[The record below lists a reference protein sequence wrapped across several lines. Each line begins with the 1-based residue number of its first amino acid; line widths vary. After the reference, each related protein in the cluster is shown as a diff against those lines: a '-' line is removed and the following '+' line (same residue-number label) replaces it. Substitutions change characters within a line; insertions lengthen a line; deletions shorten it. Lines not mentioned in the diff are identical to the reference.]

1 MTENAQILVAGL
13 ASGCVLALVALGF
26 VIVTKATGVLN
37 LAQGGFVILGAYL
50 TYASQEILNL
60 PFWPAV
66 LSATVLVAVVAAAI
80 EATIVHRV
88 ALRGLYP
95 PILVTFGIS
104 IVIPAV
110 IAGIWGTDQRTLH
123 DPWGLAKVTIGVLSI
138 GQRDLAVVAVTLVVL
153 ALFVL
158 FFRFSLL
165 GLAMQAAAEDPEAA
179 MAQGISDRLVHRLA
193 WSIAGAL
200 GAVAGALLATTG
212 GGGVRPGLEVLALL
226 ALPVIIFGGLASP
239 TGAVVAGLLIGV
251 VQQFA
256 VVRLP
261 DVAGDGFH
269 EVVPYLLMLVMLL
282 VRPQGLFGSAQA
294 RRI

>member
-1 MTENAQILVAGL
+1 MTENAQILASGVA
-13 ASGCVLALVALGF
+13 AGCVLALVALGF
-26 VIVTKATGVLN
+26 VIVSKATGVLN
-37 LAQGGFVILGAYL
+37 IAQGGFVALGAYL
-50 TYASQEILNL
+50 TYSGQEILNL

-66 LSATVLVAVVAAAI
+66 LLATVLVAVVAAVL

-88 ALRGLYP
+88 ALQGLYP

-104 IVIPAV
+104 IVVPAV
-110 IAGIWGTDQRTLH
+110 IAGVWGTAQLTLH
-123 DPWGLAKVTIGVLSI
+123 DPWGLAKVSIGSLSI
-138 GQRDLAVVAVTLVVL
+138 GQRDLAVVVVTLVVL

-158 FFRFSLL
+158 FFRFSRL

-193 WSIAGAL
+193 WAISGAL
-200 GAVAGALLATTG
+200 GAIAGSLLATTG
-212 GGGVRPGLEVLALL
+212 GGGVRPGMEVLALL
-226 ALPVIIFGGLASP
+226 ALPVIIFGGLTSP
-239 TGAVVAGLLIGV
+239 TGAVVAGLVIGV

-261 DVAGDGFH
+261 DAVGDGFH
-269 EVVPYLLMLVMLL
+269 EVVPYLLMLAMLL